1 VNGSRPILLSANTE
15 QNYVATFQLMHSE
28 GAVLG
33 TARHAADTLS
43 IRRTRFL
50 ADGLRERIGV
60 LNANAHPVDVTV
72 ELEFEAAFRDMFA
85 VRAYREHLGTAPLA
99 STRGPREGGL
109 VFERVGRDGVRRTTE
124 ITLRPA
130 PDAIA
135 GNVFKV
141 TRTLGP
147 QQFLQLELAVIP
159 KEDGAGAAVSPDRFD
174 DAIDSLNAR
183 YRRFLRTCS
192 RYTTSSETLDEGL
205 ITRSALDLRAL
216 LEFHP
221 SGPFPTAGIPWYA
234 VPFGRD
240 GLICAYQTLGW
251 NPDVAR
257 GTLRLLAS
265 YQGQKVDDFT
275 EEEPGKIFHELRR
288 GELARLGEVP
298 HRPYYGSIDATPLFA
313 LVFAEAVKWTGDRA
327 LWRELLPNAER
338 ALTWCDTY
346 GDPDHDGYVEFGSR
360 DTEMRSQGWKDSAQ
374 SLSDPDGKWSKL
386 PAALVEV
393 QAYVYAA
400 KMGIADLYELDDDR
414 ARAERL
420 RGEAAALRER
430 FERDFWMD
438 AEQCYAQALD
448 GDKKQVPAVTSNAG
462 HALWCG
468 IASPERA
475 AAVTRRLMEPDMY
488 TGWGIRTLSSR
499 YPTYNPMSYHNGSVW
514 PHDNSLIAQGFARY
528 GFREEAAE
536 IVSALIEAG
545 RRFPNARLPEL
556 WCGFQRDLRF
566 SSRPADYL
574 VSCIPQAWSAGMIFL
589 CLRTLL
595 GMQPDLVTQQ
605 LLIDPAL
612 PPWLDRVDVRDMR
625 IFDTRLTFRVR
636 RTPRGAPAPA
646 GPPPSLHRALRAR
659 RCRAGHGHSCRG
671 APGRRCG
678 SHDRRRPR
686 PRTARRTSCP
696 RAGGGFEERPRAPRL
711 RGIGTRRAHQG
722 ARRARREARGQA
734 SPARRG
740 GRSDRGAQRLHYA

>member
-1 VNGSRPILLSANTE
+1 VTVSLKEDALVLVTEDDGGLPLGATSPLGLYYHDTQYLSGYALRVNGSRPILLSANTE

-33 TARHAADTLS
+33 TARHAAETLS

-60 LNANAHPVDVTV
+60 LNANAHAVQISV
-72 ELEFEAAFRDMFA
+72 EIEFEAAFRDMFA
-85 VRAYREHLGTAPLA
+85 VRAYRDFSVEPLA

-109 VFERVGRDGVRRTTE
+109 IFERVGRDSVRRTTE

-130 PDAIA
+130 PDAIE
-135 GNVFKV
+135 GNVF
-141 TRTLGP
+141 RISRSLAP

-159 KEDGAGAAVSPDRFD
+159 REDGAGAAPSPDRFD
-174 DAIDSLNAR
+174 DAIDALNAR
-183 YRRFLRTCS
+183 YRRFLRGCS
-192 RYTTSSETLDEGL
+192 RYTTSSEVLDEGL
-205 ITRSALDLRAL
+205 ITRSALDVRAL
-216 LEFHP
+216 CEFHQ

-240 GLICAYQTLGW
+240 GLVCGYQTLGW
-251 NPDVAR
+251 NPDIAR

-298 HRPYYGSIDATPLFA
+298 HRPYFGSVDATPLFA
-313 LVFAEAVKWTGDRA
+313 LVFAETVKWTGDRV
-327 LWRELLPNAER
+327 LWRELLPAAER

-346 GDPDHDGYVEFGSR
+346 GDADHDGFVEYGARGS
-360 DTEMRSQGWKDSAQ
+360 EMRSQGWKDSAQ

-400 KMGIADLYELDDDR
+400 KMGVADLYAVDGNRTR
-414 ARAERL
+414 ADRL
-420 RGEAAALRER
+420 RGEARELRER
-430 FERDFWMD
+430 FERDFWM
-438 AEQCYAQALD
+438 AGEECYAQALD
-448 GDKKQVPAVTSNAG
+448 GNKKQVPAVTSNAG
-462 HALWCG
+462 HALWGG
-468 IASPERA
+468 IAGEAHA
-475 AAVTRRLMEPDMY
+475 AAVVRRLMAPDMY
-488 TGWGIRTLSSR
+488 TGWGVRTLSSR

-536 IVSALIEAG
+536 ITSALIEAG

-574 VSCIPQAWSAGMIFL
+574 VSCIPQAWSAGMVFL

-595 GMQPDLVTQQ
+595 GLEPDLATQR
-605 LLIDPAL
+605 LLVDPAL
-612 PPWLDRVDVRDMR
+612 PPWLERIDVRDMR
-625 IFDTRLTFRVR
+625 VFDSRLTFRVR
-636 RTPRGAPAPA
+636 RSPGGDRIVGGRGRVTRTRTAAPA
-646 GPPPSLHRALRAR
+646 
-659 RCRAGHGHSCRG
+659 
-671 APGRRCG
+671 
-678 SHDRRRPR
+678 
-686 PRTARRTSCP
+686 
-696 RAGGGFEERPRAPRL
+696 
-711 RGIGTRRAHQG
+711 
-722 ARRARREARGQA
+722 
-734 SPARRG
+734 
-740 GRSDRGAQRLHYA
+740 